1 MFLPPVFLPPSVID
15 TLRLSLEEDLGQGDV
30 LGNALRR
37 YAPQTAEQ
45 SVTLVILPREACVV
59 SGLGVIPHLIQL
71 SGLPVT
77 FTPSVL
83 DGQSLPARESIGHL
97 SGNLADVLAL
107 ERLILN
113 LLQMLCA
120 VATQTARFVQA
131 VEGSSVKITHTRKML
146 PAWRYLQQQ
155 AVLDGGGFLHR
166 YNLGHSMMLKDNLLQ
181 SANLPIVE
189 LGRTLKRGLSHTAT
203 LEIECD
209 SLSQILDA
217 LEAGADII
225 LLDNM
230 TLDEIQNA
238 IHLIQKRAMIE
249 VSGGIT
255 LENIRAYAELGVD
268 IISTSQITVGV
279 PPIDLGLDFS

>member
-1 MFLPPVFLPPSVID
+1 MFLPPSVIE

-37 YAPQTAEQ
+37 YTPQTAEQ
-45 SVTLVILPREACVV
+45 SVTLAILPREACVV
-59 SGLGVIPHLIQL
+59 SGLGVIPHVIQL
-71 SGLPVT
+71 SGLPVR
-77 FTPSVL
+77 FTPVAVN
-83 DGQSLPARESIGHL
+83 GQSLMAREAIGHL
-97 SGNLADVLAL
+97 SGALADVLAL

-120 VATQTARFVQA
+120 VATHTARFVKA
-131 VEGSSVKITHTRKML
+131 VEGTGVKITHTRKML

-181 SANLPIVE
+181 SAGLPTAE
-189 LGRTLKRGLSHTAT
+189 LAKLLRRGLSHTAT

-209 SLSQILDA
+209 SLSQISVA

-230 TLDEIQNA
+230 TLDEIQKA
-238 IHLIQKRAMIE
+238 IHLIDKRAIVE

-255 LENIRAYAELGVD
+255 LENIRPYAELGADVL
-268 IISTSQITVGV
+268 STSQITVGV
-279 PPIDLGLDFS
+279 PPIDLGLDFTVD